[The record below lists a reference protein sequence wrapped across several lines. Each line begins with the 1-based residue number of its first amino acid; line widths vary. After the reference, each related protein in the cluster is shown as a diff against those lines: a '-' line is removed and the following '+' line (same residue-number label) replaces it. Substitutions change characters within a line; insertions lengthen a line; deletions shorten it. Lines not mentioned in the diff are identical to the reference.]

1 MNVGVCRRS
10 SDETGFIWTTEVPL
24 SLQVERVAVGDRLPL
39 GVTMDFLSDS
49 SGKLFSKE
57 GGSSLGDGTGR
68 S

>member
-1 MNVGVCRRS
+1 MLGSAAGAATRQ
-10 SDETGFIWTTEVPL
+10 GLYGQLKFPF
-24 SLQVERVAVGDRLPL
+24 SLQVERVADGDRLPL